1 MANEGIMDLPQ
12 GQQMQGKGPN
22 MDALNKAAPRAGAY
36 KNIGKTMQELDPSMV
51 AQYKAAIAPILQQL
65 QLPAEQ
71 VSIMIQMFDYLAENK
86 DQYPQILA
94 DLIQKG
100 IIEPGDLPEQFDA
113 TLIAAIQLVLH
124 EMQDQTSTTEEQQGI
139 GSLPQGQE
147 SMQPPFAMKQGGLVE
162 IAHMLQSQGR
172 NGDTMLAHINPE
184 EAAMLK
190 AMGGSGT
197 INPATG
203 LREYGFFSSI
213 WSGIKGAVSSV
224 VGAVKQVV
232 ASPIGRII
240 ATVALTMFLG
250 PAGAAYGGGFF
261 ASTAV
266 AAGVASAGLTAVG
279 GGSMADVV
287 KSGLMAYGGAS
298 AMSAIAG
305 AGAATP
311 GTGAPVS
318 TGIPSMNPGE
328 LAPTVGVDS
337 VGGGAVSPPA
347 LDTGIGAI
355 RDVGLANTQPT
366 GLPTSVDAAQT
377 YPLGSQPA
385 PSLNAMPPPAD
396 IPAIGSSGEVAANA
410 ASIPTPAA
418 SAPPTADIDKWL
430 RGTTIP
436 APAGLQPPTT
446 ASSFRLPDVGG
457 SNVASGLASQG
468 AAAIPP
474 ASGSG
479 ISGMVGSAV
488 DWAKTNPGTAAL
500 LGVTAATAMGAGK
513 PSETNQKPL
522 GEQWGT
528 GNATGEQYMKDHPEI
543 FGNWKGWK
551 TPGAANQGTPPTPGP
566 TPMNPVSNN
575 PYMMPGGNLN
585 PNPMPQQGNQPYNM
599 PGLYDP
605 RRFAQQQQPPQPQY
619 NTGGPVNN
627 AHVSGSGMQQ
637 SMTNAF
643 SGGGGIGA
651 LSPSSFAQGGNT
663 NYPRRTGVIEG
674 PGTET
679 SDSIPAMLSDGEFV
693 FTAKAVKKAGNG
705 SRREGAKR
713 MYQLMHMLE
722 HGGKV

>member
-1 MANEGIMDLPQ
+1 MANEGIMALPQ
-12 GQQMQGKGPN
+12 GQQGQSGGVDQAKLNALVPKSSAFNDIDKTLSGLDPN
-22 MDALNKAAPRAGAY
+22 MA
-36 KNIGKTMQELDPSMV
+36 
-51 AQYKAAIAPILQQL
+51 AQYKAAIAPVLQGL
-65 QLPAEQ
+65 KLSTTE
-71 VSIMIQMFDYLAENK
+71 IDTMIQLFDYLAEHK
-86 DQYPQILA
+86 SEYPQIVAELVR
-94 DLIQKG
+94 QG
-100 IIEPGDLPEQFDA
+100 ILQQGDLPEKFDD
-113 TLIAAIQLVLH
+113 TLISVIQLVLH
-124 EMQDQTSTTEEQQGI
+124 EMKGQAAPTEEQQGI

-203 LREYGFFSSI
+203 LREYGLFSSI
-213 WSGIKGAVSSV
+213 GRIFSGIGSAIS
-224 VGAVKQVV
+224 GAVKSVV
-232 ASPIGRII
+232 NVAKDIISSPVGRII
-240 ATVALTMFLG
+240 ATIGLTMALG
-250 PAGAAYGGGFF
+250 PLGLSLPMTAGL
-261 ASTAV
+261 
-266 AAGVASAGLTAVG
+266 ASAGVTALG
-279 GGSMADVV
+279 GGSFADIV
-287 KSGLMAYGGAS
+287 KSGLMAGVTAGAFQAMGGTNPLGTSGTQAPAPVVEGSS
-298 AMSAIAG
+298 AMS
-305 AGAATP
+305 
-311 GTGAPVS
+311 GAPAAAPPPASFAPPVD
-318 TGIPSMNPGE
+318 PGSSIG
-328 LAPTVGVDS
+328 AFQPQTISSIPTVDQMTQQAAS
-337 VGGGAVSPPA
+337 VGGTSLPGGAAP
-347 LDTGIGAI
+347 
-355 RDVGLANTQPT
+355 Q
-366 GLPTSVDAAQT
+366 GLPSGGFQGAGVDNGLPAWARSAPAATEAATLPASGFKNAGVDALPSWAGG
-377 YPLGSQPA
+377 PPSAPA
-385 PSLNAMPPPAD
+385 A
-396 IPAIGSSGEVAANA
+396 
-410 ASIPTPAA
+410 AA
-418 SAPPTADIDKWL
+418 SA
-430 RGTTIP
+430 
-436 APAGLQPPTT
+436 APAS
-446 ASSFRLPDVGG
+446 AG
-457 SNVASGLASQG
+457 SEAT
-468 AAAIPP
+468 
-474 ASGSG
+474 
-479 ISGMVGSAV
+479 GMLGNAV
-488 DWAKTNPGTAAL
+488 DWAKTNPISAAA

-651 LSPSSFAQGGNT
+651 LPPSSFAQGGNT

-693 FTAKAVKKAGNG
+693 FTAKAVKNAGRG
-705 SRREGAKR
+705 SRRDGAKR